1 MCNNTSDVINIYRG
15 FLAMP
20 RSAKSK
26 TQAALDL
33 VREHGIVRPQD
44 LVSHKI
50 PPDYLDRLYRRG
62 HIERIARGLYAW
74 PAADLGENQSLL
86 EAARQVPKGVVCLLS
101 ALQFHGLTTQIPH
114 EVWIALAPKAWLP
127 KVEHPKIRVFRFSPQ
142 ALVKGV
148 KEHSIYGIP
157 VRVTT
162 PARTV
167 VDCFAF
173 RNKVGLDVALEAL
186 RDCWR
191 RKKATMDELHQAAQ
205 SRRMANV
212 MRPYLES
219 LT

>member
-1 MCNNTSDVINIYRG
+1 MH
-15 FLAMP
+15 

-33 VREHGIVRPQD
+33 VREHGIARPKD

-62 HIERIARGLYAW
+62 QIQRIARGLYVW
-74 PAADLGENQSLL
+74 PDADLGENQSLI
-86 EAARQVPKGVVCLLS
+86 EAARQVPKGVICLLS
-101 ALQFHGLTTQIPH
+101 ALRFHGITTQAPY
-114 EVWIALAPKAWLP
+114 EVWIAVPPKAWLP
-127 KVEHPKIRVFRFSPQ
+127 KVSHPKLRVFRFSPQ
-142 ALVKGV
+142 ALTKDV
-148 KEHSIYGIP
+148 KEHSIQGVP
-157 VRVTT
+157 VRITT

-191 RKKATMDELHQAAQ
+191 QKKATMDELHQAAQ

-212 MRPYLES
+212 MRPYMES